1 MKLSAEQVES
11 ISKLARLDLS
21 EEEKTSFQRQLSS
34 ILEYVDK
41 LQAVDVKGVEPMN
54 HVVPVH
60 NVWREDAAVAC
71 SEEERARLLA
81 EFPSKEGALLKVKS
95 VF

>member
-1 MKLSAEQVES
+1 MKLTAEQIEG
-11 ISKLARLDLS
+11 IAKLARLDLS
-21 EEEKTSFQRQLSS
+21 EEERSAFQRQLSS

-41 LQAVDVKGVEPMN
+41 LQAADVKGVEPMN
-54 HVVPVH
+54 HVIPMH
-60 NVWREDAAVAC
+60 NVWGEDVAAGC
-71 SEEERARLLA
+71 GEEERARLLA